1 MDTVT
6 TDPRDLYVADFERA
20 AKALPG
26 LPELRRKAIEK
37 FAERGFPTG
46 REEAWRFTDVT
57 PIAEVPFKPAIG
69 TANPN
74 QFAGLA
80 NGALKALQIT
90 FVDGRFAPSFSS
102 LDLPPGVGVTS
113 VGEILKTAPG
123 VLAPLVSVS
132 DDPFAALNAAFFRDG
147 VAIRIADGVAI
158 DRPIHVLFLSSLHGE
173 PYVMHPRT
181 VISLGEGARATV
193 VKSYLGP
200 SGGAYFMNAV
210 TTVLLGAG
218 SALDLTKV
226 QRESQQAFHIERV
239 DVRADRGSNF
249 THHSISLG
257 ARIARNDFNVD
268 LEGEGSECSLFGLYE
283 VAGAQHVDHHTSITH
298 SQPHCTSRELYKGV
312 LDGRSRAVFDGR
324 ILVKPGAQKTSA
336 FQTNKNLLLS
346 KEALVHTKPQLE
358 IFANDVKCKHGAT
371 IGQLDADVLFYLR
384 SRGIGLSEARRL
396 LIHAFASEI
405 VDTVKTD
412 AVRSQIGGCLALI
425 AGGMS

>member
-1 MDTVT
+1 METLI
-6 TDPRDLYVADFERA
+6 DPRTSYLSDFERVG
-20 AKALPG
+20 KALPG
-26 LPELRRKAIEK
+26 FPDLRRKALDR
-37 FAERGFPTG
+37 FASLGFPTG
-46 REEAWRFTDVT
+46 REEAWRFTDTT
-57 PIAEVPFKPAIG
+57 PIAEIPFKPAIG

-102 LDLPPGVGVTS
+102 LDLPAGVGVTS
-113 VGEILKTAPG
+113 IGEILKTAPD
-123 VLAPLVSVS
+123 VLSPLLTIA
-132 DDPFAALNAAFFRDG
+132 DDPFVALNTAFFRDG
-147 VAIRIADGVAI
+147 VAIQIEDGVTI
-158 DRPIHVLFLSSLHGE
+158 DRPIHVLYLSSLHGD

-193 VKSYLGP
+193 VKSFLGP

-210 TTVLLGAG
+210 STVLLAPG

-226 QRESQQAFHIERV
+226 QRESQQAFHIERL
-239 DVRADRGSNF
+239 DVRVEGGANF

-257 ARIARNDFNVD
+257 ARLARNDFNVD
-268 LEGEGSECSLFGLYE
+268 LEGEGAECSLFGLYE
-283 VAGAQHVDHHTSITH
+283 VAGQQHVDHHTSIVH
-298 SQPHCTSRELYKGV
+298 SKPNCTSRELYKGV

-324 ILVKPGAQKTSA
+324 ILVKAGAQKTSA

-384 SRGIGLSEARRL
+384 SRGIGLAEARRL

-412 AVRSQIGGCLALI
+412 SVRSQIGGCLALI
-425 AGGMS
+425 AGGS